1 MMLSMKAL
9 GKRFGLLAA
18 LVAALVIACT
28 GVVVAQSSAADA
40 GYGNPNAGTGPSNAT
55 GSETASNISVI
66 TTRVLN
72 GGFERGNFTHWNVA
86 NKRGGS
92 GDWFVYSGT
101 ESPLS
106 GSLIAAPPQGNF
118 AATTDQLDPGSH
130 VLYRNIRLASGKK
143 HELSFYLYY
152 NNEAGEFFPRNT
164 LDFRFPN
171 VFPNQQ
177 YRVDLLRPK
186 ANPFTMNPAAI
197 RARLFRTRVGDPE
210 TLEPT
215 LLTFDLTRFAGKTV
229 RLRFA
234 EVDNQGPFQASVDAV
249 RLTSEPK

>member
-28 GVVVAQSSAADA
+28 GVIAAQSSAADA
-40 GYGNPNAGTGPSNAT
+40 GYGNPNPGSRPTNAI
-55 GSETASNISVI
+55 GSQTASNVSVI
-66 TTRVLN
+66 TTRVPN
-72 GGFERGNFTHWNVA
+72 GGFETGDFRHWNVA
-86 NKRGGS
+86 NKRGGE

-106 GSLIAAPPQGNF
+106 GFPIAAPPQGEF
-118 AATTDQLDPGSH
+118 AATTDQGGPGSH
-130 VLYRNIRLASGKK
+130 VLYRNIKLASGMK

-152 NNEAGEFFPRNT
+152 DNQAGEFFPRHT
-164 LDFRFPN
+164 LDYRFAN
-171 VFPNQQ
+171 LFPNQQ
-177 YRVDLLRPK
+177 YRVDLLKPK
-186 ANPFTMNPAAI
+186 ANPFTVNPAAI
-197 RARLFRTRVGDPE
+197 QARLFRARVGDPE

-215 LLTFDLTRFAGKTV
+215 LLTFDLTRFGGKTV

-234 EVDNQGPFQASVDAV
+234 EVDNQDNFLASVDAV
-249 RLTSEPK
+249 RLKSEPK